1 MIPHLLRDNRL
12 VEVREANNDM
22 FFERPDLHPMLLNF
36 TTTKERFM
44 NRVSRVL
51 VLAVLI
57 MTWGLFVQQKNVAFA
72 QPTAVSQGNIMIADN
87 LEVQKTTTTT
97 KEKRKHHHHKKH
109 HDQRKTTTTTERP
122 SSEENRTNTT
132 TTTEIR

>member
-1 MIPHLLRDNRL
+1 
-12 VEVREANNDM
+12 
-22 FFERPDLHPMLLNF
+22 
-36 TTTKERFM
+36 M

>member
-1 MIPHLLRDNRL
+1 
-12 VEVREANNDM
+12 
-22 FFERPDLHPMLLNF
+22 
-36 TTTKERFM
+36 M
-44 NRVSRVL
+44 NRVLLVL

-57 MTWGLFVQQKNVAFA
+57 MAYGLFAQQAKMTFA
-72 QPTAVSQGNIMIADN
+72 QPTAVSHGDIMIADN
-87 LEVQKTTTTT
+87 VEVQKTTTTT

>member
-1 MIPHLLRDNRL
+1 
-12 VEVREANNDM
+12 
-22 FFERPDLHPMLLNF
+22 
-36 TTTKERFM
+36 M
-44 NRVSRVL
+44 NRVSLVL

-57 MTWGLFVQQKNVAFA
+57 MTYGLFAQQAKMTFA

-97 KEKRKHHHHKKH
+97 KEKRKHHHRKQH
-109 HDQRKTTTTTERP
+109 HRKQHHEKRKTTTTTERP